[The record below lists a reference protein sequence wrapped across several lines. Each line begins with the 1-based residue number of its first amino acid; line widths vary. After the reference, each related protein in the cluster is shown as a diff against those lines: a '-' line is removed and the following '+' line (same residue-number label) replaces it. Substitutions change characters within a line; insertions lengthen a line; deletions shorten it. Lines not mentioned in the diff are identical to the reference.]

1 MKSLSHLD
9 SSGRAKMVDVSEKE
23 ETFREAVAR
32 GRVLLGKEAFEAAVT
47 GGLKKGDLFTVA
59 KIAGIMAAKK
69 VDELIPLCHPL
80 PVTHVDIDFQ
90 LDEQQFAVEIEATVR
105 TKAATGVEMEAL
117 CACSLAALT
126 IYDMCKAVSHAIRIE
141 DIRLARKSGG
151 RSGTI
156 ILEK

>member
-117 CACSLAALT
+117 CACALAALT

>member
-90 LDEQQFAVEIEATVR
+90 LDEQQFAIEIEATVR

>member
-9 SSGRAKMVDVSEKE
+9 SSGRAKMVDVSDKE

>member
-69 VDELIPLCHPL
+69 VYELIPLCHPL

>member
-23 ETFREAVAR
+23 KTFREAVAR

-117 CACSLAALT
+117 CACALAALT